1 MANGRSANQ
10 RAILAYGR
18 QSFSKLGTLL
28 LIFTHLA
35 TAYGRATN
43 VIQVGIGTQDT
54 TINCAAGGP
63 VVREL
68 KLLDKYLP
76 HDGKYKDAAY
86 DIHWVDLPTG
96 AQLNNEVLAGR
107 LDIVS
112 MADFPSILGYDALL
126 SKDDGVKTFYI
137 ASLSSGLRGAGNAL
151 LVPLNSSVQ
160 SIADLKGKTISVPF
174 ASTAHAFL
182 LRAVQ
187 NQGWDPNKDVRIV
200 TQAPEIGGSALKSG
214 QIDAH
219 AAFVPFGELFPFR
232 GFARKILDGE
242 STGVTTTHGI
252 QVRSDFALKYPE
264 IVVAYL
270 RASLEGD
277 RLIRENPESIAE
289 QYQKWTGIEAEVFYA
304 FHGPQGIQTRDYT
317 LKPEIIAAL
326 ANAAKTLKV
335 LKKTAHDIDVTTF
348 VDDRYIREAAK
359 ESGYDYDARL
369 KNYDAVPFD
378 AKDFQGRAVTD
389 PKRAGQIWVVGEPK
403 VRLYNSISAT
413 FQALKALEKQGQK
426 ARVTY
431 VHDAE
436 SGLKLFADKAWYVN
450 SGEEL
455 AAFLEKAKA
464 ERWAEFHKGN
474 VIDFPKARQAAPLE
488 QANVGR

>member
-1 MANGRSANQ
+1 MQKIS
-10 RAILAYGR
+10 
-18 QSFSKLGTLL
+18 LL
-28 LIFTHLA
+28 LLALVGLAQAGQAAEVIHL
-35 TAYGRATN
+35 
-43 VIQVGIGTQDT
+43 GIGTQDT

-68 KLLDKYLP
+68 RLLDKYLP
-76 HDGKYKDAAY
+76 HDGKYKDATY
-86 DIHWVDLPTG
+86 DIHWVNLPTG

-107 LDIVS
+107 LDVVS

-126 SKDDGVKTFYI
+126 SKNDGVKTLYI
-137 ASLSSGLRGAGNAL
+137 ASLSLGLHGAGNAL

-187 NQGWDPNKDVRIV
+187 SQGWDPNKDVRII

-219 AAFVPFGELFPFR
+219 ADFVPFGELFPFR

-242 STGVTTTHGI
+242 STGLTTTHGI
-252 QVRSDFALKYPE
+252 QVRSDFAQKYPE

-270 RASLEGD
+270 RAALEGD
-277 RLIRENPESIAE
+277 RLIREDPESIAE

-317 LKPEIIAAL
+317 LKPEVIGALDKAAQ
-326 ANAAKTLKV
+326 TLKV
-335 LKKTAHDIDVTTF
+335 LKKTAHDIDVGAF

-359 ESGYDYDARL
+359 QSGDNYEARL
-369 KNYDAVPFD
+369 KNYDTVPLD
-378 AKDFQGRAVTD
+378 AQDFQGRPVTE
-389 PKRAGQIWVVGEPK
+389 PRTAGQIWVVGEPK
-403 VRLYNSISAT
+403 VRLYQSIVAT
-413 FQALKALEKQGQK
+413 FQALRALEKQGQK

-436 SGLKLFADKAWYVN
+436 SGLKLLADKVWYVR

-464 ERWAEFHKGN
+464 EKWAESHTGK
-474 VIDFPKARQAAPLE
+474 VIDFAEARQLAPVA

>member
-1 MANGRSANQ
+1 MQKISSFLFI
-10 RAILAYGR
+10 ILFLCTVHAGA
-18 QSFSKLGTLL
+18 KE
-28 LIFTHLA
+28 
-35 TAYGRATN
+35 

-76 HDGKYKDAAY
+76 HDGKYKEATY
-86 DIHWVDLPTG
+86 EVHWVNLPTG
-96 AQLNNEVLAGR
+96 AQLNNELLAGR

-126 SKDDGVKTFYI
+126 SKNEGVKTLYI
-137 ASLSSGLRGAGNAL
+137 ASLSLGLHGAGNAL

-187 NQGWDPNKDVRIV
+187 SQGWDPNKDVRIV

-219 AAFVPFGELFPFR
+219 ADFVPFGELFPFR

-252 QVRSDFALKYPE
+252 QVRSDFAQKYPE

-270 RASLEGD
+270 RAALEGD
-277 RLIRENPESIAE
+277 RLIREDPESIAE

-304 FHGPQGIQTRDYT
+304 FHGPHGIQTRDYT
-317 LKPEIIAAL
+317 LKPEVIGALGKAAQ
-326 ANAAKTLKV
+326 TLKV
-335 LKKTAHDIDVTTF
+335 LKKTAHDIDISAF
-348 VDDRYIREAAK
+348 LDDRYIREAARQ
-359 ESGYDYDARL
+359 SGYDYEASL

-378 AKDFQGRAVTD
+378 AKDSQGLAVTE
-389 PKRAGQIWVVGEPK
+389 PKAAGQIWVVDEPK
-403 VRLYNSISAT
+403 VRLYQSIAAT
-413 FQALKALEKQGQK
+413 FQALQALEQQGRK

-436 SGLKLFADKAWYVN
+436 SGLKLFADKAWYVRT
-450 SGEEL
+450 GEEL
-455 AAFLEKAKA
+455 AAFLERSKA
-464 ERWAEFHKGN
+464 EKWAESHTGK
-474 VIDFPKARQAAPLE
+474 VIDFAEARQFASLA
-488 QANVGR
+488 QANGGQ

>member
-1 MANGRSANQ
+1 MQKIRS
-10 RAILAYGR
+10 
-18 QSFSKLGTLL
+18 SLL
-28 LIFTHLA
+28 LLA
-35 TAYGRATN
+35 LLYLSTAHGRTKE
-43 VIQVGIGTQDT
+43 VIQIGIGTQDT

-76 HDGKYKDAAY
+76 RDGKYQDAVY
-86 DIHWVDLPTG
+86 EYHWVNLPTG
-96 AQLNNEVLAGR
+96 AQLNNELLAGR

-126 SKDDGVKTFYI
+126 SKNDGVKTLYI
-137 ASLSSGLRGAGNAL
+137 ASLSLGLHGAGNAL

-182 LRAVQ
+182 LRAIQ
-187 NQGWDPNKDVRIV
+187 TQGWDPTRDVRIV

-219 AAFVPFGELFPFR
+219 ADFVPFGELFPFR

-252 QVRSDFALKYPE
+252 QVRSDFAQKYPE
-264 IVVAYL
+264 VVVAYL
-270 RASLEGD
+270 RAALEGD
-277 RLIRENPESIAE
+277 RLIRDDPESIAE

-317 LKPEIIAAL
+317 LKPEVVGAL
-326 ANAAKTLKV
+326 SNAAETLKV
-335 LKKTAHDIDVTTF
+335 LKKTAHDIDIGAF
-348 VDDRYIREAAK
+348 VDDHYIREAAK
-359 ESGYDYDARL
+359 ESGEDYEARL
-369 KNYDAVPFD
+369 KNYDAVPFA
-378 AKDFQGRAVTD
+378 AKDFQGHLVTE
-389 PKRAGQIWVVGEPK
+389 PKTAGQIWVVGEPK
-403 VRLYNSISAT
+403 VRLYRSIAAT
-413 FQALKALEKQGQK
+413 FQALQALEKQGQK

-436 SGLKLFADKAWYVN
+436 SGLKLFADKVWYVRTD
-450 SGEEL
+450 GAL
-455 AAFLEKAKA
+455 AAFLEKPEA
-464 ERWAEFHKGN
+464 EKWAESHAGT
-474 VIDFPKARQAAPLE
+474 VIDFQEARQVAAVV
-488 QANVGR
+488 QASAER

>member
-1 MANGRSANQ
+1 VDKITLLFA
-10 RAILAYGR
+10 AILYLCTAH
-18 QSFSKLGTLL
+18 LG
-28 LIFTHLA
+28 A
-35 TAYGRATN
+35 KE
-43 VIQVGIGTQDT
+43 VIQVGVGTQDT

-76 HDGKYKDAAY
+76 HDGKYKDTTY
-86 DIHWVDLPTG
+86 EIHWVNLPTG
-96 AQLNNEVLAGR
+96 AQLNNELLAGR

-126 SKDDGVKTFYI
+126 SKNDGVKTLYI
-137 ASLSSGLRGAGNAL
+137 ASLSLGLHGAGNAL
-151 LVPLNSSVQ
+151 LVPLNSTVQ

-187 NQGWDPNKDVRIV
+187 SQGWDLNKDVRII

-219 AAFVPFGELFPFR
+219 ADFVPFGELFPFR

-252 QVRSDFALKYPE
+252 QVRSDFAQKYPE

-270 RASLEGD
+270 RATLEGD

-317 LKPEIIAAL
+317 LKPEVIEAL
-326 ANAAKTLKV
+326 ANAAQTLKV
-335 LKKTAHDIDVTTF
+335 LKKTAHDIDVSTF
-348 VDDRYIREAAK
+348 VDDSYIREAAK
-359 ESGYDYDARL
+359 QSGYDYEARL
-369 KNYDAVPFD
+369 KNYDTVPFD
-378 AKDFQGRAVTD
+378 PKDFQGQAVTD
-389 PKRAGQIWVVGEPK
+389 PKAAGQIWVVGEPK
-403 VRLYNSISAT
+403 VRLYRSIAAT
-413 FQALKALEKQGQK
+413 LEALQALEKQGQK

-436 SGLKLFADKAWYVN
+436 SGLKLFADKVWYVRT
-450 SGEEL
+450 GEDL
-455 AAFLEKAKA
+455 AAFLEKSKA
-464 ERWAEFHKGN
+464 ERWAESHTGT
-474 VIDFPKARQAAPLE
+474 VIDFAEARQLAPAA
-488 QANVGR
+488 QANVGQ

>member
-1 MANGRSANQ
+1 MPKIRS
-10 RAILAYGR
+10 
-18 QSFSKLGTLL
+18 LL
-28 LIFTHLA
+28 LIFLYLS
-35 TAYGRATN
+35 TAYGRAKE

-76 HDGKYKDAAY
+76 REGKYKDATY
-86 DIHWVDLPTG
+86 EIHWVNLPTC
-96 AQLNNEVLAGR
+96 AQLNNELLAGR
-107 LDIVS
+107 LEIVS

-126 SKDDGVKTFYI
+126 SKNDGVKTLYI
-137 ASLSSGLRGAGNAL
+137 ASLSLGLHGAGNAL

-187 NQGWDPNKDVRIV
+187 AQGWDPNKDLRII

-219 AAFVPFGELFPFR
+219 ADFVPFGELFPFR

-242 STGVTTTHGI
+242 STGVTTTHGV
-252 QVRSDFALKYPE
+252 QVRSDFAQKYPE

-270 RASLEGD
+270 RAALEGD
-277 RLIRENPESIAE
+277 RLIREDPESIAE

-304 FHGPQGIQTRDYT
+304 FHGPHGIQTRDYT
-317 LKPEIIAAL
+317 LKPEVIAAV
-326 ANAAKTLKV
+326 ANAAQTLKV
-335 LKKTAHDIDVTTF
+335 LKKTAHDIDVSSF

-359 ESGYDYDARL
+359 QSGYDYEARL

-378 AKDFQGRAVTD
+378 AKDFQGLAVTE
-389 PKRAGQIWVVGEPK
+389 PKAAGQIWVVDEPK
-403 VRLYNSISAT
+403 VRLYRSIAAT
-413 FQALKALEKQGQK
+413 FQALQALEKQGRK
-426 ARVTY
+426 TRVTY

-436 SGLKLFADKAWYVN
+436 SGLKLFA
-450 SGEEL
+450 
-455 AAFLEKAKA
+455 
-464 ERWAEFHKGN
+464 R
-474 VIDFPKARQAAPLE
+474 
-488 QANVGR
+488 

>member
-1 MANGRSANQ
+1 MPKIRS
-10 RAILAYGR
+10 
-18 QSFSKLGTLL
+18 LL
-28 LIFTHLA
+28 LIFLYLS
-35 TAYGRATN
+35 TAHGRTKK

-76 HDGKYKDAAY
+76 REGKYKDATY
-86 DIHWVDLPTG
+86 EIHWVNLPTG
-96 AQLNNEVLAGR
+96 AQLNNELLAGR
-107 LDIVS
+107 LEIVS

-126 SKDDGVKTFYI
+126 SKNDGVKTLYI
-137 ASLSSGLRGAGNAL
+137 ASLSLGLHGAGNAL

-187 NQGWDPNKDVRIV
+187 AQGWDPNKDLRII

-219 AAFVPFGELFPFR
+219 ADFVPFGELFPFR

-242 STGVTTTHGI
+242 STGVTTTHGV
-252 QVRSDFALKYPE
+252 QVRSDFAQKYPE

-270 RASLEGD
+270 RAALEGD
-277 RLIRENPESIAE
+277 RLIREDPESIAE

-304 FHGPQGIQTRDYT
+304 FHGPHGIQTRDYT
-317 LKPEIIAAL
+317 LKPEVIGAL
-326 ANAAKTLKV
+326 ANAAQTLKV
-335 LKKTAHDIDVTTF
+335 LKKTAHDIDVSSF

-359 ESGYDYDARL
+359 QSGYDYEARL

-378 AKDFQGRAVTD
+378 AKDFQGLAVTE
-389 PKRAGQIWVVGEPK
+389 PKAAGQIWVVDEPK
-403 VRLYNSISAT
+403 VRLYRSIAAT
-413 FQALKALEKQGQK
+413 FQALQALEKQGRK
-426 ARVTY
+426 TRVTY

-436 SGLKLFADKAWYVN
+436 SGLKLFADKVCYVRN
-450 SGEEL
+450 GEEL
-455 AAFLEKAKA
+455 AAFLERSKA
-464 ERWAEFHKGN
+464 ENWAESHTGK
-474 VIDFPKARQAAPLE
+474 VIDFAEARQLAPVA
-488 QANVGR
+488 QANVGQ